1 MKEAYVY
8 NLYNADQMVIHRKE
22 WFTLITK
29 NNNMKHGN
37 SFDSTEITPYE
48 FNGTINYDDLSCL
61 IDCIDD
67 TILLPDV
74 KMYSIFELEN
84 IDWNE
89 VNRKILITNF
99 NKI

>member
-1 MKEAYVY
+1 M
-8 NLYNADQMVIHRKE
+8 
-22 WFTLITK
+22 ITK
-29 NNNMKHGN
+29 NNNMKLDN

-48 FNGTINYDDLSCL
+48 FNDAINHDDLSCI
-61 IDCIDD
+61 IDYIDD

-74 KMYSIFELEN
+74 EMHSIFELEN

-89 VNRKILITNF
+89 VNRRILITDF

>member
-1 MKEAYVY
+1 MKF
-8 NLYNADQMVIHRKE
+8 D
-22 WFTLITK
+22 
-29 NNNMKHGN
+29 N

-48 FNGTINYDDLSCL
+48 FNDTINCDDLSCL

-74 KMYSIFELEN
+74 EN

-89 VNRKILITNF
+89 VNRKILITDF

>member
-1 MKEAYVY
+1 MK
-8 NLYNADQMVIHRKE
+8 LD
-22 WFTLITK
+22 
-29 NNNMKHGN
+29 N

-48 FNGTINYDDLSCL
+48 FNDAINHDDLSCI
-61 IDCIDD
+61 IDYIDD

-74 KMYSIFELEN
+74 EMHGIFELEN

-89 VNRKILITNF
+89 VNRRILITDF

>member
-1 MKEAYVY
+1 M
-8 NLYNADQMVIHRKE
+8 
-22 WFTLITK
+22 ITK
-29 NNNMKHGN
+29 NNNMKLDN
-37 SFDSTEITPYE
+37 SFDSTEITPYK
-48 FNGTINYDDLSCL
+48 FNDTINYDDLSCL

-74 KMYSIFELEN
+74 EMHSIFELEN

-89 VNRKILITNF
+89 VNRKILITDF